1 MAHPEKILIVGAGT
15 MGEGIAQAFAQNA
28 FDVRLVDNDA
38 GQIARALGQATQ
50 NVRQFIE
57 FGLITESVEQ
67 VMSRID
73 GLVCTDMAEAVEG
86 CAYVIEAIPEVLD
99 PKRDLLARLQAA
111 DPELIIGS
119 NTGSFTMDVL
129 AEGLPRPD
137 NLIGIHYFNPAHII
151 PLVEIHRGSACSDAA
166 FTETRRLLE
175 ASGKKTVLVR
185 VERPGFIVNRLMGAL
200 EREIDYLLDEGIVT
214 PEDLDVAV
222 KASTGFRF
230 ACLGPMEVEDMIGLD
245 IAATVSS
252 RVFKGLSNATE
263 PSPMLLEKVQKGELG
278 IKAGKGWYDYSGK
291 TREEVLR
298 EKNGKLLPQLKL
310 FLDAQQDSRPQAPQR
325 AGRRRHTAH

>member
-1 MAHPEKILIVGAGT
+1 MAHPEKVLIVGAGT
-15 MGEGIAQAFAQNA
+15 MGEGIAQAFAQNG
-28 FDVRLVDNDA
+28 FGVRLVDNAD
-38 GQIARALGQATQ
+38 GQIVRALGQVRQ
-50 NVRQFIE
+50 NILQFIE
-57 FGLITESVEQ
+57 FGLITEPAER
-67 VMSRID
+67 VMDRIE
-73 GLVCTDMAEAVEG
+73 GMVTTDMAAATEG
-86 CAYVIEAIPEVLD
+86 CDYVIEAIPELLD
-99 PKRDLLARLQAA
+99 PKKDLLARLQAA
-111 DPELIIGS
+111 NPELVIGS
-119 NTGSFTMDVL
+119 NTGSFTMDTL

-151 PLVEIHRGSACSDAA
+151 PLVEIHRGSDCSDAA
-166 FTETRRLLE
+166 FARTRRLLE

-230 ACLGPMEVEDMIGLD
+230 ACLGPMELEDMIGLD
-245 IAATVSS
+245 IAATVSG

-263 PSPMLLEKVQKGELG
+263 PSPMLLEKVAKRELG

-291 TREEVLR
+291 TREEVLK

-310 FLDAQQDSRPQAPQR
+310 FLAAQQD
-325 AGRRRHTAH
+325 